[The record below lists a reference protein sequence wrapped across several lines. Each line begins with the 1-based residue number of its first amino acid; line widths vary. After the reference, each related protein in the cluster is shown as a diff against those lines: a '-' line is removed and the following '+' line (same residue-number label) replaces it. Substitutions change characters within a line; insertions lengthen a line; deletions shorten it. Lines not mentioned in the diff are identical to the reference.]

1 MEYVIVKTMTSE
13 DIIGRLKMVDE
24 KELILEN
31 PCYVNIRPKMNGNIH
46 FGMMRVTLLGD
57 KHEISLP
64 VEKVLTYYAPSEIVS
79 KYYTKVINTYDKHY
93 DETFAQ
99 MLDNSINESMNEYDE
114 EEETEMIKT
123 YMERMLQANN
133 DIH

>member
-13 DIIGRLKMVDE
+13 DIIGRLKMIDE
-24 KELILEN
+24 QELIIED
-31 PCYVNIRPKMNGNIH
+31 PCYVNKKPKMNGNIH

-57 KHEISLP
+57 KHEIILP
-64 VEKVLTYYAPSEIVS
+64 VEKVLTYYAASENVS
-79 KYYTKVINTYDKHY
+79 RYYTKVIDTYDKHY
-93 DETFAQ
+93 DDTFAQ
-99 MLDNSINESMNEYDE
+99 MLDNSINEEYDD